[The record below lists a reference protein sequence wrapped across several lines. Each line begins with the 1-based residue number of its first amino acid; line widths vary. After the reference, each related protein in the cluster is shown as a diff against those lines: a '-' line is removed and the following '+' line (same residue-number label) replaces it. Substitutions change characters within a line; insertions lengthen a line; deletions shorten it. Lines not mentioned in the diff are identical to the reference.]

1 MQSVNNDILY
11 EFEYDGTP
19 TNYYYEIAGVP
30 DQSESILFGSPRT
43 WDPKSTTTLY
53 EVFGRPVTLGDNM
66 IETLPRIAEPLKGY
80 KKFSQLFQEGELNV
94 INVHMSE
101 DDYIELITMMK
112 HLNFEKIIEF
122 DLYT

>member
-80 KKFSQLFQEGELNV
+80 KKFSQLFQEGELSV
-94 INVHMSE
+94 INIHML
-101 DDYIELITMMK
+101 DANYNELISMTSNK
-112 HLNFEKIIEF
+112 DIEYTIEF